1 MYAYLHVHVYAQI
14 FQRIPYVIVITQSR
28 ALYGMRG
35 KVEMA
40 NIARGAKPIFK
51 VNTIDTNLQ
60 RVVMYMK
67 LQCVQL

>member
-1 MYAYLHVHVYAQI
+1 MHIYMYMYMHRSSKEYHI
-14 FQRIPYVIVITQSR
+14 QSR
-28 ALYGMRG
+28 ALYGTRG
-35 KVEMA
+35 KFEMA